1 LVFGETVTGLVMIAF
16 AVAAFAWIAR
26 SFGGGRGESVDSG
39 RAAPVPEP
47 VPGD

>member
-1 LVFGETVTGLVMIAF
+1 MLTGIVMIVI

-26 SFGGGRGESVDSG
+26 SFGGGRGESTDSG